1 MESVWRGPAIKT
13 LLLRSGLGYHMRR
26 RECLT
31 GAPDCQG
38 CQRQAEC
45 WYAFA
50 FDSPAAAF
58 PETGLTRLDDHT
70 AHPYFFAS
78 APLFDSE
85 LAAGTQLPCLLTLF
99 GRAEP
104 LLNRLLGSLEEAG
117 RSGRWG
123 GRFRIRQV
131 VSPLVPD
138 RRLEGGQC
146 TREASSGW
154 WPAWRIP
161 EPRPVDAARLRF
173 LSPLRLRIQ
182 GKVQRQPT
190 FPEMMRALLRRIHVL
205 AGLYGAAKLPD
216 EWKPPL
222 LEQAAR
228 AVTLQREWTYVRE
241 DRHSGR
247 QRRSIPLD
255 GVLGEV
261 TVAGDLSALWP
272 FLDVGQWVGMAAG
285 TGHGLG
291 AYVLDEV
298 QLDRPDRAYSVGS
311 VDLDEVP
318 RLL

>member
-13 LLLRSGLGYHMRR
+13 LLLRSGLGFHMRR

-31 GAPDCQG
+31 GAPECTG
-38 CQRQAEC
+38 CQRQSEC

-50 FDSPAAAF
+50 FDSPAAALSA
-58 PETGLTRLDDHT
+58 PGLTRLDDHT

-78 APLFDSE
+78 APVFDRQLS
-85 LAAGTQLPCLLTLF
+85 AGSALPCLLTLF

-104 LLNRLLGSLEEAG
+104 LLGRLLGSLEEAG
-117 RSGRWG
+117 RSGKWG
-123 GRFRIRQV
+123 GRFRLRQV
-131 VSPLVPD
+131 VSPLLPE
-138 RRLEGGQC
+138 RQLEGAQC

-154 WPAWRIP
+154 WPAWQIP
-161 EPRPVDAARLRF
+161 ERRPVDAARLRF

-182 GKVQRQPT
+182 GTVQRRPA

-205 AGLYGAAKLPD
+205 AGIYGAANLPG

-222 LEQAAR
+222 IEQAAR
-228 AVTLQREWTYVRE
+228 AVTLQQAWTYVRE
-241 DRHSGR
+241 DRQSGR
-247 QRRSIPLD
+247 QHRRIPMD
-255 GVLGEV
+255 GVLGEL

-272 FLDVGQWVGMAAG
+272 FLDVGQWVGMAAS

-298 QLDRPDRAYSVGS
+298 QLDRPERPRS
-311 VDLDEVP
+311 VDLDAVP